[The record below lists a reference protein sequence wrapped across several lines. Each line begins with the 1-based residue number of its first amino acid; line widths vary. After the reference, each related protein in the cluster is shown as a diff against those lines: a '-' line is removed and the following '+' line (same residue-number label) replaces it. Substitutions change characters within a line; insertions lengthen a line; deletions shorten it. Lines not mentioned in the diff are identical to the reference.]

1 MICRCVSISGVTV
14 VVACNRAGRSTAT
27 HQPAVFIQARVSVVR
42 IVVVILKVMCFDN
55 GLITMDKIISLI
67 PDLTLVKAEELP
79 APTESITPVDDIL

>member
-1 MICRCVSISGVTV
+1 M
-14 VVACNRAGRSTAT
+14 
-27 HQPAVFIQARVSVVR
+27 
-42 IVVVILKVMCFDN
+42 ILKVMCFDN